1 MLQLQEKKL
10 EFERVLFYSIIKM
23 TVVQL
28 LTVNDDGIL
37 LILSM
42 PTLIHTLAS
51 EHLVV
56 CVLGQEQTHYGRVV
70 LQVLGRRFQVL
81 KVQGS

>member
-42 PTLIHTLAS
+42 PTLIHTLAG

-56 CVLGQEQTHYGRVV
+56 CVLGQEQARYGRVV